1 MAVDLSSAIASLKQG
16 LVIAY
21 PTEAVYGLG
30 CDPLN
35 PNAVQRLLTFKQRPV
50 GKGLI
55 LVAGDFELL
64 APYVNLNLI
73 PSERWSQITSTWPG
87 PYTWVLPKSTQCPAW
102 LSGDFDS
109 VAVRVSNH
117 PVVSEL
123 TKLYN
128 KPIVSTSANLAGEKP
143 AVNALQVFSM
153 FGDNLGDVI
162 DAPLGEQAQP
172 SQIFDAISGKK
183 FR

>member
-1 MAVDLSSAIASLKQG
+1 
-16 LVIAY
+16 
-21 PTEAVYGLG
+21 
-30 CDPLN
+30 
-35 PNAVQRLLTFKQRPV
+35 
-50 GKGLI
+50 
-55 LVAGDFELL
+55 
-64 APYVNLNLI
+64 
-73 PSERWSQITSTWPG
+73 
-87 PYTWVLPKSTQCPAW
+87 
-102 LSGDFDS
+102 

>member
-1 MAVDLSSAIASLKQG
+1 MAVDLSNAIASLKQG

-35 PNAVQRLLTFKQRPV
+35 QSAVQRLLTFKQRPV
-50 GKGLI
+50 SKGLI
-55 LVAGDFELL
+55 LIAGDFELL
-64 APYVNLNLI
+64 APYVDLSAI
-73 PSERWSQITSTWPG
+73 PSERWLEISSTWPG
-87 PYTWVLPKSTQCPAW
+87 PYTWVLPKSPLCPAW
-102 LSGDFDS
+102 VSGDFDS

-123 TKLYN
+123 TKQYTR
-128 KPIVSTSANLAGEKP
+128 PIVSTSANLTGEIP
-143 AVNALQVFSM
+143 AINALQVFTM
-153 FGDNLGDVI
+153 FGDSLGDVI

-172 SQIFDAISGKK
+172 SQIFEALSGKK
-183 FR
+183 LR